1 MSRKNKFSRSYIN
14 ECFLYED
21 GKLFWKKRPLHHFK
35 NESGMKMFNSSWPG
49 KEAGTFRID
58 SKDGSLRRSIKIEGI
73 AIDRPL
79 LVWILLKGFWTT
91 RKIDHR
97 DHDTT
102 NDRIENLRLCSSK
115 QNLANSRLRKGN
127 KCGFKGVC
135 FRKDIGKFQ
144 SHIRIDKVQ
153 THLGYFATAEE
164 AHAAY
169 VAKAK
174 EVFGEFACAG

>member
-1 MSRKNKFSRSYIN
+1 MSRKNRFSRKYIN
-14 ECFLYED
+14 ECFLYDD
-21 GKLFWKKRPLHHFK
+21 GKLFWKKRPLYHFK
-35 NESGMKMFNSSWPG
+35 NESSMKSHHRRFFG
-49 KEAGTFRID
+49 KDAGTFRID
-58 SKDGSLRRSIKIEGI
+58 SKDSSLRRSIKIEGI
-73 AIDRPL
+73 PIDRPL
-79 LVWILLKGFWTT
+79 VIWILLKGFWTT
-91 RKIDHR
+91 RKIDHK

-115 QNLANSRLRKGN
+115 QNSANSVICRRN
-127 KCGFKGVC
+127 KSGFKGVC

-144 SHIRIDKVQ
+144 SHIRIDKIQ
-153 THLGYFATAEE
+153 THLGYFSTAEE